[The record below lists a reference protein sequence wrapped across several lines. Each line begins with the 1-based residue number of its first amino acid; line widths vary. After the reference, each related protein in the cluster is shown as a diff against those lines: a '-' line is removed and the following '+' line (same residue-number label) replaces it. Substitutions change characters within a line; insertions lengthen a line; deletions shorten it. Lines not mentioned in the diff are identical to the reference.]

1 MSSPEPPDHPE
12 LADVGRL
19 ARRLVDRAV
28 QTARTEHQPLRRLL
42 LDHLGPD
49 AASLPTV
56 SATWPAYEHVN
67 VQVGLEAWLA
77 AGHGRTHEVFGIT
90 GIGMMR
96 YIEMVGIG
104 DFLQPPN
111 HGPFGSA
118 SFGGVMT
125 IAVPSGPD
133 GQTHP
138 CVSHGIYLV
147 DDGGARLA
155 IVLQPVDRGPF
166 PQVVLQITGEDQ
178 GQIQAILTEIRTLA
192 SERSVFRGQV
202 ISFGPEVFGAGQQS
216 PMNFLERPS
225 VARDQIVLPDAV
237 LDNIE
242 RQVLGVGRHSGRLLA
257 SGQHLKRGVLLHGAP
272 GTGKTHTV
280 GYLLGQLPEAT
291 VIVISGRALGR
302 IREACSVARSL
313 QPAIIVVEDVDL
325 IAEQRESMPGE
336 HPLLFQLLN
345 EMDGLYSGADVTFLL
360 TTNRADLLEPALAA
374 RPGRV
379 DLAAELPL
387 PDADA
392 RRQLIR
398 LYQGRLVLDLA
409 DPETIVERTD
419 GVTAAFLKELL
430 RKAALLSC
438 ESDPADPADLAG
450 PAADAPIRVTD
461 THLTAALDQLLDSR
475 NQLTRILLGG
485 EPPRSRPKPPRS
497 RPKPDHPRPKPEH
510 PRPKKPPKK
519 PGPTPAP

>member
-1 MSSPEPPDHPE
+1 MSPSEPPDHPE

-28 QTARTEHQPLRRLL
+28 QTARTEDQPLRRLL
-42 LDHLGPD
+42 LEHLGPD
-49 AASLPTV
+49 AAILPTV
-56 SATWPAYEHVN
+56 SATWPSYEHVN
-67 VQVGLEAWLA
+67 VQVGLEAWL
-77 AGHGRTHEVFGIT
+77 GQGDDRSHEVFGIT
-90 GIGMMR
+90 GIGFMR
-96 YIEMVGIG
+96 HMEIVGIG
-104 DFLQPPN
+104 DFLQPRN
-111 HGPFGSA
+111 NGPFGSA

-125 IAVPSGPD
+125 VAVPSGP
-133 GQTHP
+133 GEQTYP

-147 DDGGARLA
+147 DDAGARLA
-155 IVLQPVDRGPF
+155 VILQPVDRGPH
-166 PQVVLQITGEDQ
+166 PEVVLQITGTDQ
-178 GQIQAILTEIRTLA
+178 DRIDAVLDEIRTLA

-202 ISFGPEVFGAGQQS
+202 ISFGPEVFGMGRQV

-225 VARDQIVLPDAV
+225 VGRDQIVLPAEV

-280 GYLLGQLPEAT
+280 GYLLGQLPQAT

-313 QPAIIVVEDVDL
+313 QPAIVVVEDVDL
-325 IAEQRESMPGE
+325 IAEQREARPGE

-345 EMDGLYSGADVTFLL
+345 EMDGLNSGADVTFLL

-398 LYQGRLVLDLA
+398 LYQGSLVLDLTH
-409 DPETIVERTD
+409 PETIIERTD

-430 RKAALLSC
+430 RRAALLSC
-438 ESDPADPADLAG
+438 EADPADA
-450 PAADAPIRVTD
+450 PDDPIRVTD

-485 EPPRSRPKPPRS
+485 ESPRPKPDHPH
-497 RPKPDHPRPKPEH
+497 PKPDHPRPKKPT
-510 PRPKKPPKK
+510 KKPAPKAV
-519 PGPTPAP
+519 P